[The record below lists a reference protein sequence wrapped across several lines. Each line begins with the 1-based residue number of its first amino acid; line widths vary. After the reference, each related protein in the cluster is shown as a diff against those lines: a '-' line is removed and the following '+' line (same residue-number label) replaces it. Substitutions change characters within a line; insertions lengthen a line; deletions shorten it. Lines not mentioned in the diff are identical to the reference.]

1 MESEDVFARFDINSL
16 LFQDKIIACIEL
28 FAASNV
34 DFLEVK
40 TEISQLSKTFTSDI
54 CAAYV
59 DLFQVSELF
68 RQSNDTFV
76 FQCRTSQETYLSQ
89 KWASGKFEDT
99 GVVDVSAFGKRND
112 FEGTRAALAD
122 VCHEAPTIIGRPSD

>member
-1 MESEDVFARFDINSL
+1 MESEDIFARFDINSL
-16 LFQDKIIACIEL
+16 LFQDKIIACIKL

-40 TEISQLSKTFTSDI
+40 TEIGQFSKTFTSDI

-59 DLFQVSELF
+59 NIFQISKLF

-76 FQCRTSQETYLSQ
+76 FQCRTS
-89 KWASGKFEDT
+89 
-99 GVVDVSAFGKRND
+99 
-112 FEGTRAALAD
+112 
-122 VCHEAPTIIGRPSD
+122 